1 VSRGQPGG
9 HRPGDRVELTAV
21 SDDYAR
27 LALTA
32 GDAGTVEF
40 TDSLGTVH
48 IRWDSGAR
56 IGITA
61 ESAGLIRKFGDS
73 SCPSSRSAAQA
84 PTSQ

>member
-1 VSRGQPGG
+1 VSRGQPGR
-9 HRPGDRVELTAV
+9 HLPGDRVELTAV

-32 GDAGTVEF
+32 GEAGTVEV

-56 IGITA
+56 IGIIV
-61 ESAGLIRKFGDS
+61 ESADCLRKIGG
-73 SCPSSRSAAQA
+73 PL
-84 PTSQ
+84 